1 MKKRNSR
8 NCQIH
13 LLNNKPNMPQRK
25 NKKVCFGGGGGRGND
40 GADANFKPFG
50 EFFSYE
56 LRVRR
61 TFLPLE
67 VHTIVGSSP

>member
-1 MKKRNSR
+1 
-8 NCQIH
+8 
-13 LLNNKPNMPQRK
+13 MPQRK
-25 NKKVCFGGGGGRGND
+25 NKKVCGWVGGRGND
-40 GADANFKPFG
+40 GVDANFKPFG
-50 EFFSYE
+50 EFFSPE

>member
-1 MKKRNSR
+1 
-8 NCQIH
+8 
-13 LLNNKPNMPQRK
+13 MPQRK

-50 EFFSYE
+50 EFFSSE